1 MIKAIGANAHL
12 ADGPAYYRPMQ
23 LALAL
28 LMIALPQRL
37 KHELARRVLGWD
49 VDPSA
54 YIGRSLLLVGH
65 VSMAPGASI
74 GHRNVFRELDE
85 VRLAARASI
94 GTRNWVVGIPP
105 NAEMF
110 PASPNRR
117 PSLVM
122 GEGAMLTEAHMIDCA
137 DRVELGDYAS
147 LAGFRSQVLT
157 HSLNLVRDRFEAH
170 PVTIGDRSAV
180 MSGCILQSGTRVP
193 ERCIVSAGSVVNSKL
208 AKPLTFYRGNPAE
221 AVRELP
227 PTLGFFQRGLTHAS

>member
-1 MIKAIGANAHL
+1 M
-12 ADGPAYYRPMQ
+12 R

-37 KHELARRVLGWD
+37 KHELARRVLAWD
-49 VDPSA
+49 IDPTA
-54 YIGRSLLLVGH
+54 YIGRSLVLVGH
-65 VSMAPGASI
+65 VSMGPGASI
-74 GHRNVFRELDE
+74 GHRNVFRAIDEL
-85 VRLAARASI
+85 RLGPRASI
-94 GTRNWVVGIPP
+94 GTRNWVAGIPRAAELFP
-105 NAEMF
+105 N
-110 PASPNRR
+110 SPNRK

-122 GEGAMLTEAHMIDCA
+122 GEGALLTDAHEIDCA

-147 LAGFRSQVLT
+147 LAGYRSQVLT

-208 AKPLTFYRGNPAE
+208 ARPLTFYRGNPAE
-221 AVRELP
+221 PVRELP
-227 PTLGFFQRGLTHAS
+227 PTLGFFQRGLR